1 MFKPFAAFVVVAS
14 ILDLLFEMGDLGSQR
29 TTFFVK

>member
-1 MFKPFAAFVVVAS
+1 MFKPFAAFMLVAS
-14 ILDLLFEMGDLGSQR
+14 ILDLLFEMGDLGSQS